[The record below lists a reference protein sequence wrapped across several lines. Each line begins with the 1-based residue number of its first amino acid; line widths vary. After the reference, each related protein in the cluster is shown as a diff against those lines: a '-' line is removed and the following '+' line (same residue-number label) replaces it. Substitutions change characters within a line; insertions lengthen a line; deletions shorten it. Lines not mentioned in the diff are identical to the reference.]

1 MVESDFKFK
10 ICLLGETAV
19 GKTSLVYR
27 FIENKF
33 REDYRSTLGVNIL
46 QKHLEIFDNSVSSY
60 IWDLGGQEN
69 YRMLRKVYLEGS
81 EGALVIFD
89 LTNRESFEKL
99 GSWIRDFR
107 EQRGEKP
114 SCLIGNKSDLKD
126 QIVVTEEEASLLAK
140 EHSADLIITSAK
152 TGENVEEA
160 FVNLIKKVLEEHVK
174 DLAVAE

>member
-10 ICLLGETAV
+10 ICLLGETFV

-46 QKHLEIFDNSVSSY
+46 QKHLEIDGNSVSTY
-60 IWDLGGQEN
+60 IWDLGGQEAFK
-69 YRMLRKVYLEGS
+69 RLRKLYLEGS
-81 EGALVIFD
+81 EGALVVFD

-99 GSWIRDFR
+99 GSWIKDFR
-107 EQRGEKP
+107 GLRGEKP
-114 SCLIGNKSDLKD
+114 FCLIGNKRDLKD
-126 QIVVTEEEASLLAK
+126 QIVVTEDEASLLAK
-140 EHSADLIITSAK
+140 ENDVDLIITSAK

-160 FVNLIKKVLEEHVK
+160 FYNLAKEVLEEYIKHI
-174 DLAVAE
+174 AVAE